1 MVRCFWIART
11 ALVAALLCQSGF
23 AASEEAVNQQRARDQ
38 RVLVDSGIPPTPAGA
53 LAYLESLIPVGDPNA
68 VIDALIVQLGDDEF
82 ERREQAASKLLSL
95 PSLPRT
101 KLETALQSDDA
112 EIRWRSRMVL
122 GRLGATGNRPVFAAL
137 REVAAAPPS
146 NTVDVLLRLAALETL
161 ESQQL
166 ALQQTLFKVTN
177 ESHIAQLMA
186 ATQSGSS
193 HSRVAAAAALQRL
206 SDMPG
211 RDALVE
217 LLDSKHSRA
226 ALLAAKHLGNTGDR
240 RALAALGKL
249 LTSED
254 LVVASESANFIS
266 ALVGRDFGYP
276 PYGDAAMRQK
286 AAAEM
291 QRWLAAEGANAP
303 LTFPVAEPV
312 IVRGDLA
319 GNTLVATGTLGHV
332 VELDTKG
339 NEVWRYPIV
348 AWGAEKL
355 PNGNVLIASYQSN
368 QVLEVNKHGMIV
380 WNRTGIN
387 AMRAK
392 PLADNHLLIADFGG
406 SRVLEL
412 NEDHQDV
419 WSVKT
424 PENCFDAERL
434 PNGNTVFC
442 CPNLIREV
450 DSEGQT
456 VRDLAIE
463 GRANSI
469 QVLANGRWLV
479 ANFGKGQVQEYDRD
493 GKLVWTF
500 AEPNPCDAFRLRN
513 GKTLVATNRR
523 GIEIASD
530 GKTVREIMPTQYGCL
545 RQ

>member
-1 MVRCFWIART
+1 MVRCVCLACT
-11 ALVAALLCQSGF
+11 AFVAASLWQTAF
-23 AASEEAVNQQRARDQ
+23 AATEEAASQQRARDQ
-38 RVLVDSGIPPTPAGA
+38 RVLAESGIPPTPAGA
-53 LAYLESLIPVGDPNA
+53 LAYLESLVPVGDPNA
-68 VIDALIVQLGDDEF
+68 VIDALIVQLGDDQF
-82 ERREQAASKLLSL
+82 ERREQAALKLLSL
-95 PSLPRT
+95 PSLPRA

-122 GRLGATGNRPVFAAL
+122 GRLGATGNRPIFAAL
-137 REVAAAPPS
+137 REVAADPPS
-146 NTVDVLLRLAALETL
+146 NTVDVLLRLAALESL
-161 ESQQL
+161 EAQQL

-177 ESHIAQLMA
+177 EDDIAQLKA
-186 ATQSGSS
+186 ATASGSS
-193 HSRVAAAAALQRL
+193 LSRVTAAAALQRL
-206 SDMPG
+206 SDVPG
-211 RDALVE
+211 RDALAE
-217 LLDSKHSRA
+217 LLNSKHPRA

-276 PYGDAAMRQK
+276 AYGDTAMREQ
-286 AAAEM
+286 AATEV

-319 GNTLVATGTLGHV
+319 GNTLVAAGNLGYV

-339 NEVWRYPIV
+339 IEVWRYPIV

-368 QVLEVNKHGMIV
+368 QVLEINKHGTIV
-380 WNRTGIN
+380 WNRTGLN

-392 PLADNHLLIADFGG
+392 PLADGHILVADFGG
-406 SRVLEL
+406 HRVLEL
-412 NEDHQDV
+412 NEDHQDI

-424 PENCFDAERL
+424 PDNCFDAERL

-442 CPNLIREV
+442 CPNLVREV

-500 AEPNPCDAFRLRN
+500 AESNPCDAFRLRS
-513 GKTLVATNRR
+513 GKTLVASNRR

-530 GKTVREIMPTQYGCL
+530 GKTIREIIPTQYGCV